1 MMTLMDICIAGSASQ
16 GDLRSTMVFQSSLKS
31 ELSRILRPDVFSV
44 EYEGKW
50 DFNLWT
56 PGNEDLG
63 TCFLKLLSYGFVA
76 SLVAQSVKNPLAMQE
91 T

>member
-1 MMTLMDICIAGSASQ
+1 
-16 GDLRSTMVFQSSLKS
+16 MVFQSSLKS